1 MERIAVSEDGSQL
14 ATLDCQWSTL
24 PRITLRFW
32 VFDPAI
38 DNYVLNTQVDLPHS
52 GGVAS
57 LSFQPSS
64 STSPLL
70 LSVGRDC
77 RAKLWG
83 RSATPSSS
91 WTCVSSLQLRGLET
105 TAGDWS
111 DDGTLVAVAF
121 EHLVTLWDTS
131 SRLRS
136 TLAVRDES
144 EKVVKVCF
152 GKGSSARLVFA
163 ASNSLLTAWDLV
175 TLAPAW
181 SFNLVP
187 SVNLNLLAC
196 AHNPL
201 VALVQ
206 KEQVLLLDVASGA
219 VEHKLDDANCT
230 GGAAWMQDTQVSSR
244 SSSLHYLTYG
254 GQLNRL
260 GMMRNLQ
267 TRPTPP
273 RCCHKATIPP
283 ILEISSP
290 LLLTTSPKQQLPPSL
305 QGMVVRM
312 RWKQFFPCLS
322 TPCHLPH
329 NLHQP

>member
-1 MERIAVSEDGSQL
+1 M
-14 ATLDCQWSTL
+14 
-24 PRITLRFW
+24 
-32 VFDPAI
+32 
-38 DNYVLNTQVDLPHS
+38 
-52 GGVAS
+52 
-57 LSFQPSS
+57 
-64 STSPLL
+64 
-70 LSVGRDC
+70 
-77 RAKLWG
+77 
-83 RSATPSSS
+83 
-91 WTCVSSLQLRGLET
+91 SSLQLRCLET

-111 DDGTLVAVAF
+111 EDGTLVAVAF

-136 TLAVRDES
+136 SLAVRDES

-181 SFNLVP
+181 SLNLVP

-196 AHNPL
+196 PHNPL

-206 KEQVLLLDVASGA
+206 KEQVLLLNVASGA

-260 GMMRNLQ
+260 GMMRKSADLSNS
-267 TRPTPP
+267 T
-273 RCCHKATIPP
+273 
-283 ILEISSP
+283 P
-290 LLLTTSPKQQLPPSL
+290 LLSQSHNPSHLGNLLASAADNKPKAA
-305 QGMVVRM
+305 VAT
-312 RWKQFFPCLS
+312 QFTRAGREDEVCSARDGDAMP
-322 TPCHLPH
+322 
-329 NLHQP
+329 

>member
-1 MERIAVSEDGSQL
+1 M
-14 ATLDCQWSTL
+14 
-24 PRITLRFW
+24 
-32 VFDPAI
+32 
-38 DNYVLNTQVDLPHS
+38 DLPHS
-52 GGVAS
+52 DGVAS

-64 STSPLL
+64 STLPLL

-111 DDGTLVAVAF
+111 EDGTLVAVAF

-152 GKGSSARLVFA
+152 GRASSARLVFA

-175 TLAPAW
+175 NLAPAW

-187 SVNLNLLAC
+187 SVNLNLIAC
-196 AHNPL
+196 PHNPL

-219 VEHKLDDANCT
+219 IEHKLDDANCT

-260 GMMRNLQ
+260 GMMRKSADLSNS
-267 TRPTPP
+267 T
-273 RCCHKATIPP
+273 
-283 ILEISSP
+283 P
-290 LLLTTSPKQQLPPSL
+290 LLSQSHNPSHLGNLLASAVDNKPKAA
-305 QGMVVRM
+305 VAT
-312 RWKQFFPCLS
+312 QFTRAGREDEVCS
-322 TPCHLPH
+322 ARDGDAMS
-329 NLHQP
+329 